1 MLQVSLLRHAS
12 EQSDSVVVTKK
23 IRIDDRRQILLQID
37 SKKPHAASLVEG
49 AIVDTVADSG
59 KAGETAAYFS
69 FVLDR
74 LNRHLRAT
82 VPDLKVEDVRVF
94 LAAIDGDDIHFSVLG
109 HYNAYLI
116 RGGRITDIAEG
127 MASTASEF
135 SYVSSGS
142 VKHPDS
148 LYVANIDLLDYL
160 TEEDV
165 TELATVG
172 KDDEK
177 RLAIE
182 NLIRR
187 EAGKR
192 AIDCIALTNANV
204 TDIAVPAAASGVEKA
219 AIAAKNAMAKAA
231 PIARDAAARIS
242 GAISEIPAAKKAYDN
257 VRNHP
262 IWKNEKF
269 RAAAFGAGVVVC
281 AFLLYATIAAI
292 FQQKTDLAVP
302 EEYKNRLIEAQVIL
316 DKAGKDLANKEV
328 FKANLKKAED
338 LIFEVRGK
346 NVYMNDVK
354 RLLDSISILKK
365 QMNGIESFDPKA
377 HEADYAFPDK
387 KFGPVGAFEIQKKY
401 YFVGKTSLAGPFV
414 KGAETKVFPY
424 PDGEEAVSSDASAEG
439 VIYVLTKTNRVLK
452 FYKGEFSYV
461 NVDGQKSWEAGR
473 AIKTFN
479 GNLYVLS
486 SDGTQIYK
494 HKPSVNGFSSKSS
507 VLVGDR
513 TKKPKILDFGLDGG
527 FYVVR
532 DDLMMDKIFTVP
544 DYSERSIMLNALPD
558 DYALSSANEI
568 PKFYA
573 FSNANYLYLILAN
586 RIWVFE
592 PDSRDYRNIKSVR
605 YVGQIEVVESPV
617 RSVFV
622 PKDGTVVATTDT
634 GVYQIRFEVSDGKL
648 VIR

>member
-49 AIVDTVADSG
+49 AIVDTVAESG

-204 TDIAVPAAASGVEKA
+204 TDIAVPSAASSVEKA
-219 AIAAKNAMAKAA
+219 TIAARNAMAKAA

-242 GAISEIPAAKKAYDN
+242 GAISEIPAAKKAYDA
-257 VRNHP
+257 VKNHP

-269 RAAAFGAGVVVC
+269 RAAAFGAGIVVC
-281 AFLLYATIAAI
+281 AFLLYVTISAI

-377 HEADYAFPDK
+377 HEADYVFSDK
-387 KFGPVGAFEIQKKY
+387 KFGPVGVFEIQKKY
-401 YFVGKTSLAGPFV
+401 YFVGKASLAGPFV

-439 VIYVLTKTNRVLK
+439 IIYVLTKTNRVLK

-513 TKKPKILDFGLDGG
+513 AKKPKVLDFGLDGG

-544 DYSERSIMLNALPD
+544 DYSERSLMLNGLPD
-558 DYALSSANEI
+558 DYALADANEI

-573 FSNANYLYLILAN
+573 FANANYLYLILSN

-592 PDSRDYRNIKSVR
+592 PDSRDYRNIK
-605 YVGQIEVVESPV
+605 
-617 RSVFV
+617 
-622 PKDGTVVATTDT
+622 
-634 GVYQIRFEVSDGKL
+634 
-648 VIR
+648 

>member
-49 AIVDTVADSG
+49 AIVDTVAESG
-59 KAGETAAYFS
+59 KAGETAAFFS

-82 VPDLKVEDVRVF
+82 VPDLKTEDVRVF

-204 TDIAVPAAASGVEKA
+204 TDIAAPSAASGVEKA

-242 GAISEIPAAKKAYDN
+242 GAISEIPAAKKAYDT
-257 VRNHP
+257 VKNHP
-262 IWKNEKF
+262 IWRNEKF
-269 RAAAFGAGVVVC
+269 RAAAFGAGIVVC
-281 AFLLYATIAAI
+281 AFLLYVTISAI

-316 DKAGKDLANKEV
+316 DKAGKDLAT
-328 FKANLKKAED
+328 KKSS
-338 LIFEVRGK
+338 RPTS
-346 NVYMNDVK
+346 
-354 RLLDSISILKK
+354 RRR
-365 QMNGIESFDPKA
+365 
-377 HEADYAFPDK
+377 
-387 KFGPVGAFEIQKKY
+387 
-401 YFVGKTSLAGPFV
+401 KTS
-414 KGAETKVFPY
+414 
-424 PDGEEAVSSDASAEG
+424 
-439 VIYVLTKTNRVLK
+439 
-452 FYKGEFSYV
+452 
-461 NVDGQKSWEAGR
+461 
-473 AIKTFN
+473 
-479 GNLYVLS
+479 
-486 SDGTQIYK
+486 
-494 HKPSVNGFSSKSS
+494 SSK
-507 VLVGDR
+507 
-513 TKKPKILDFGLDGG
+513 
-527 FYVVR
+527 
-532 DDLMMDKIFTVP
+532 
-544 DYSERSIMLNALPD
+544 
-558 DYALSSANEI
+558 YAEKTS
-568 PKFYA
+568 
-573 FSNANYLYLILAN
+573 
-586 RIWVFE
+586 
-592 PDSRDYRNIKSVR
+592 
-605 YVGQIEVVESPV
+605 
-617 RSVFV
+617 
-622 PKDGTVVATTDT
+622 T
-634 GVYQIRFEVSDGKL
+634 
-648 VIR
+648 

>member
-49 AIVDTVADSG
+49 AIVDTVAESG
-59 KAGETAAYFS
+59 KAGETAAFFS

-204 TDIAVPAAASGVEKA
+204 TDIAVPSAAS
-219 AIAAKNAMAKAA
+219 
-231 PIARDAAARIS
+231 
-242 GAISEIPAAKKAYDN
+242 
-257 VRNHP
+257 
-262 IWKNEKF
+262 
-269 RAAAFGAGVVVC
+269 
-281 AFLLYATIAAI
+281 
-292 FQQKTDLAVP
+292 
-302 EEYKNRLIEAQVIL
+302 
-316 DKAGKDLANKEV
+316 
-328 FKANLKKAED
+328 
-338 LIFEVRGK
+338 
-346 NVYMNDVK
+346 
-354 RLLDSISILKK
+354 
-365 QMNGIESFDPKA
+365 
-377 HEADYAFPDK
+377 
-387 KFGPVGAFEIQKKY
+387 
-401 YFVGKTSLAGPFV
+401 
-414 KGAETKVFPY
+414 
-424 PDGEEAVSSDASAEG
+424 
-439 VIYVLTKTNRVLK
+439 
-452 FYKGEFSYV
+452 
-461 NVDGQKSWEAGR
+461 
-473 AIKTFN
+473 
-479 GNLYVLS
+479 
-486 SDGTQIYK
+486 
-494 HKPSVNGFSSKSS
+494 
-507 VLVGDR
+507 
-513 TKKPKILDFGLDGG
+513 
-527 FYVVR
+527 
-532 DDLMMDKIFTVP
+532 
-544 DYSERSIMLNALPD
+544 
-558 DYALSSANEI
+558 
-568 PKFYA
+568 
-573 FSNANYLYLILAN
+573 
-586 RIWVFE
+586 
-592 PDSRDYRNIKSVR
+592 
-605 YVGQIEVVESPV
+605 
-617 RSVFV
+617 
-622 PKDGTVVATTDT
+622 
-634 GVYQIRFEVSDGKL
+634 
-648 VIR
+648 